1 MSAQTYTFTTEDIE
15 YIRHG
20 DNAVMLRVYRPTGD
34 GPFPMVADLHGGA
47 WSRSDLNDCDA
58 RDRVLAASGL
68 VVASMNFRHG
78 NDGYLACLSDI
89 NYGIR
94 WFKANAARFGGDPTK
109 FGLSGTSS
117 GGHLAMLSSMRPHDP
132 RYESIPL
139 PAGLKAT
146 DATAQAIAMQWPV
159 INPISRYN
167 HARRLRESANPP
179 AWIADIPERQ
189 EGFWGGAAG
198 MIEGNP
204 MLILEKGEKVL
215 MPPTLW
221 IQGQPDQ
228 THDYRD
234 PESPIELNEPL
245 RFAHNY
251 RAAGGYIETLYID
264 NATKVSELSH
274 NPTAAFFHRF
284 LK

>member
-1 MSAQTYTFTTEDIE
+1 MAYAFTTEDVE

-20 DNAVMLRVYRPTGD
+20 STPWIARMYRPTGG
-34 GPFPMVADLHGGA
+34 GPFPMVIDLHGGA
-47 WSRSDLNDCDA
+47 WTQGDLADCDA

-68 VVASMNFRHG
+68 VVAAINFRHAA
-78 NDGYLACLSDI
+78 DGYPTSLADI
-89 NYGIR
+89 NYAVR
-94 WFKANAARFGGDPTK
+94 WMKANAERFNGRADLV
-109 FGLSGTSS
+109 GLSGTSS
-117 GGHLAMLSSMRPHDP
+117 GGHLAMLAAMRPNDP
-132 RYESIPL
+132 RYAELTL
-139 PAGLKAT
+139 PAGSPPV
-146 DATAQAIAMQWPV
+146 DATVKAVVMQWPV

-179 AWIADIPERQ
+179 AWIGNIPERHETYWKSDQ
-189 EGFWGGAAG
+189 A

-204 MLILEKGEKVL
+204 MLILERGEKVQT
-215 MPPTLW
+215 PPTLW

-234 PESPIELNEPL
+234 PESPVELNEPL

-251 RAAGGYIETLYID
+251 RKAGGLIETLYID
-264 NATKVSELSH
+264 NETKGSASSYD
-274 NPTAAFFHRF
+274 PTAAFFHRF